1 MAKDQPFR
9 FEATYAPVSNRACS
23 RSVETRSLAQK
34 PACKDLGRNGKTAIT
49 PKATYTPVSERASS
63 RSVENML

>member
-1 MAKDQPFR
+1 MAKAWPFEFSGHEFSAASR
-9 FEATYAPVSNRACS
+9 KRAH
-23 RSVETRSLAQK
+23 RRRNLRVRT
-34 PACKDLGRNGKTAIT
+34 LGAMAKTAIT